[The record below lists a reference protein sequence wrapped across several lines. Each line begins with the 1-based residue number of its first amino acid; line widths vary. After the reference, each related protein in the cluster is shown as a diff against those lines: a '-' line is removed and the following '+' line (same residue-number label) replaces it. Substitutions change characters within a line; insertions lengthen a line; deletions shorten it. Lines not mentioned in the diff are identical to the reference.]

1 MFSSSDI
8 HTVTEFSRKP
18 AEHLRRL
25 SETKQPEMLTHNGK
39 PAVVIQDAESYERM
53 AELADYADSILN
65 IRQAMSES
73 GRPLSKFT
81 EEFEARHGIER

>member
-25 SETKQPEMLTHNGK
+25 SETKRPEMLTHNGK
-39 PAVVIQDAESYERM
+39 PAVIIQDAESYERM

-73 GRPLSKFT
+73 GRPLGKFT